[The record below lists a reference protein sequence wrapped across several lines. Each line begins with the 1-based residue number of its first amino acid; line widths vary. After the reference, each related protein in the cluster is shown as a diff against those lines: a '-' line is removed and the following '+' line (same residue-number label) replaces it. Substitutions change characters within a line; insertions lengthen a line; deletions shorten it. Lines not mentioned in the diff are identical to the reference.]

1 MSNELSFH
9 IFSELRFRS
18 IATVKCSLE
27 LSLVCKHTDPHDLV
41 RGLVLLMHTNVAN
54 SYIGL
59 GGIKDITEF
68 IDSCA

>member
-1 MSNELSFH
+1 MSNELWLH

-27 LSLVCKHTDPHDLV
+27 LSLVCNHTDAHDLV
-41 RGLVLLMHTNVAN
+41 PRLVLVMHTNVAN

-59 GGIKDITEF
+59 GGRKDITEF